1 MKKCILI
8 LGFMILILATGFLII
23 AEPSGEEIEIK
34 KGKNNLSIQVVTYID
49 VRSLVEIYPEIEVI
63 SYEKN
68 GKSIG
73 YVNVF
78 NGIGRN
84 FILEYNKTYEVISS
98 KNITIR
104 IK

>member
-1 MKKCILI
+1 MVLI
-8 LGFMILILATGFLII
+8 MGFIII
-23 AEPSGEEIEIK
+23 AEPSGENIEIK
-34 KGKNNLSIQVVTYID
+34 KGKNNLTIPLTTYID
-49 VRSLVEIYPEIEVI
+49 AKTLTEIYPEIEVI

-78 NGIGRN
+78 NGIGKN
-84 FILEYNKTYEVISS
+84 FVLESNKTYEVISN